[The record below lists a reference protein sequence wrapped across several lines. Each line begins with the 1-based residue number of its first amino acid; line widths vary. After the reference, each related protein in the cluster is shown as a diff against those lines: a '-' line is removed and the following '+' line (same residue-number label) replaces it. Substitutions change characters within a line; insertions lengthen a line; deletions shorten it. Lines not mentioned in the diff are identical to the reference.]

1 MKSSRTYLLDNDS
14 DSLQG
19 QRTKAVC
26 LDEVGETFVQVLED
40 ETEISSV
47 IKSRMNLD
55 DVTFVCIETFK
66 LEQG

>member
-1 MKSSRTYLLDNDS
+1 MKCSRTYLLDYES

-19 QRTKAVC
+19 QRTKTVC
-26 LDEVGETFVQVLED
+26 LYEVGETFVQVLED

-47 IKSRMNLD
+47 KKSRVNLHN
-55 DVTFVCIETFK
+55 VAFVCIKTFK